1 MMKYFTGFP
10 LKGQQ
15 RLQGALRARIACRN
29 TVGTTVRHF
38 GSTAETAVRHFGST
52 DGTSVRHYGMTLVE
66 LLVVMGVLS
75 VLTAIAL
82 PNIRTMI
89 KQQRL
94 SRGAAAVQAY
104 IDGARAKAISD
115 GQPYGVIIE
124 RVGIGNPVDR
134 SQSILLRYAYSPPA
148 YSGDVPEAVA
158 VVLPSGNLAFSPMH
172 APTLVAAARQRTAG
186 SREPVVRS
194 GDMITI
200 GTVGV
205 TLPIIDI
212 RYATS
217 ADFAFTAAFSNLNQ
231 SPGFVPGNWPA
242 GMPTDAQVADWP
254 VVVLDNGAAYS
265 PADRIVRVL
274 NPGTITPFTI
284 TRRPRASILPPLE
297 MVEGT
302 VIDLNYSG
310 VGIGN
315 ANFSPAIIEGNV
327 SDTSPAFFNAG
338 RNYGSV
344 TIMFDPS
351 GAVSEVRTGIPD
363 SSDPTRSI
371 EVVSAITSNVFL
383 LVGRAGNVRPGDNVD
398 GITGVNGPVGQD
410 KSGIA
415 NLLDLEAV
423 WIAINRQS
431 GEIYTA
437 TVDALPRATDGSL
450 VLPGATPL
458 AKLNNA
464 IITSQ
469 TSIASYY
476 IGGSE

>member
-1 MMKYFTGFP
+1 
-10 LKGQQ
+10 
-15 RLQGALRARIACRN
+15 
-29 TVGTTVRHF
+29 
-38 GSTAETAVRHFGST
+38 
-52 DGTSVRHYGMTLVE
+52 
-66 LLVVMGVLS
+66 
-75 VLTAIAL
+75 
-82 PNIRTMI
+82 
-89 KQQRL
+89 
-94 SRGAAAVQAY
+94 
-104 IDGARAKAISD
+104 
-115 GQPYGVIIE
+115 
-124 RVGIGNPVDR
+124 
-134 SQSILLRYAYSPPA
+134 
-148 YSGDVPEAVA
+148 
-158 VVLPSGNLAFSPMH
+158 
-172 APTLVAAARQRTAG
+172 
-186 SREPVVRS
+186 
-194 GDMITI
+194 MITI

-212 RYATS
+212 RYATA
-217 ADFAFTAAFSNLNQ
+217 ADFRDNTFPGAFENLYQ
-231 SPGFVPGNWPA
+231 SPGFVPGNWPV
-242 GMPTDAQVADWP
+242 GMPTDAQVAEWP
-254 VVVLDNGAAYS
+254 VIVLDNGAAYS

-297 MVEGT
+297 MVEGS

-315 ANFSPAIIEGNV
+315 ASFSPNFLENQDFSA
-327 SDTSPAFFNAG
+327 TSPAFRIEE

-371 EVVSAITSNVFL
+371 EVVNAITSNVFL
-383 LVGRAGNVRPGDNVD
+383 LVGRAGNVRPGDSVD